1 MLSERRR
8 LSDVA
13 TCCSA
18 SGDVMH
24 CAGTADHSTHEGTL
38 DTGSTAT
45 DRPADTVKNAS
56 DSQVVLLY
64 SAGSSFVFENRK
76 RQSGSS
82 EEAKH
87 GSRLRYVGIS
97 AAARTPYTAR
107 TSLAH
112 TAAQSRLA
120 HCPATSTAAAKPAHK
135 RSLFLIFDEKM
146 SFVRGFCRWRRVS
159 LQRRRPA
166 ARGHHPICC
175 STEPPRHKCA
185 GIWHTVCNLNSASS
199 EIVPKARQ
207 KSAIRLSD
215 SFYPRVHAQTQSYS
229 VRRASIARPS
239 VSSSAYSRSPPTG
252 RPLARRLTSMPRGL
266 MVRAK

>member
-45 DRPADTVKNAS
+45 DRPADIVKNAS

-87 GSRLRYVGIS
+87 GSRLRYVGIPQPREP
-97 AAARTPYTAR
+97 RTPPAR
-107 TSLAH
+107 RLH
-112 TAAQSRLA
+112 TRQLNHASHIAPPPRPPRQNPRTNV
-120 HCPATSTAAAKPAHK
+120 HF
-135 RSLFLIFDEKM
+135 SLFLTK
-146 SFVRGFCRWRRVS
+146 RCR
-159 LQRRRPA
+159 L
-166 ARGHHPICC
+166 
-175 STEPPRHKCA
+175 CA
-185 GIWHTVCNLNSASS
+185 GFVVGIAYHLNADTQPPEGTIQFVAQQNPPPATNAREYGTLFVILTARLRKSCRRCAKNRLFGYRTVFTR
-199 EIVPKARQ
+199 EFTTKPKAT
-207 KSAIRLSD
+207 ACD
-215 SFYPRVHAQTQSYS
+215 GPR
-229 VRRASIARPS
+229 
-239 VSSSAYSRSPPTG
+239 
-252 RPLARRLTSMPRGL
+252 
-266 MVRAK
+266 

>member
-175 STEPPRHKCA
+175 STEPPPATNAREYGTLFVILTARLRKSCRRRA
-185 GIWHTVCNLNSASS
+185 KNRLFGYRTVFTH
-199 EIVPKARQ
+199 EFTPKPKAT
-207 KSAIRLSD
+207 ACD
-215 SFYPRVHAQTQSYS
+215 GPR
-229 VRRASIARPS
+229 
-239 VSSSAYSRSPPTG
+239 
-252 RPLARRLTSMPRGL
+252 
-266 MVRAK
+266 